1 MAPAGT
7 TGEPMDSLPPW
18 GLWIIAAAVGLGPGL
33 AFFIVDGMS
42 RSLHRTLWASS
53 KGAYQLGPERV
64 RDEAAIA
71 VPLG

>member
-1 MAPAGT
+1 
-7 TGEPMDSLPPW
+7 
-18 GLWIIAAAVGLGPGL
+18 
-33 AFFIVDGMS
+33 MS